1 MIAKRCL
8 LVLAV
13 MGLTFL
19 FTPTAHPASEYTV
32 ESLRGLTGVGVSVE
46 SFSSDVKDKLPF
58 DENQIR
64 VDVELKLRTAGIKV
78 LSREE
83 RFNTPG
89 MPFLYIRVHI
99 IETSELVPDLPP
111 VFSYNITVQ
120 LRQQVYLARNFELL
134 FGSTW
139 EKSVTDAVDIKS
151 VSITRDMVKN
161 FLDQFIYDYVLV
173 NSKGGK

>member
-46 SFSSDVKDKLPF
+46 NYSSGVKEKLPF

-64 VDVELKLRTAGIKV
+64 MDVELKLRMAGIKV
-78 LSREE
+78 LSDEE

-89 MPFLYIRVHI
+89 MPFLYVRVYI
-99 IETSELVPDLPP
+99 IETSDLVPDLPP
-111 VFSYNITVQ
+111 VFSYDITVQ
-120 LRQQVYLARNFELL
+120 LRQQVYLARNSELL
-134 FGSTW
+134 FGTTW
-139 EKSVTDAVDIKS
+139 EKSVTGAVNIKN
-151 VSITRDMVKN
+151 VSITRDRIRN
-161 FLDQFIYDYVLV
+161 FLDQFIYDYFLV
-173 NSKGGK
+173 NPKGGK

>member
-46 SFSSDVKDKLPF
+46 SFSSEVKDKLPF
-58 DENQIR
+58 DKNQIR
-64 VDVELKLRTAGIKV
+64 ADVELKLRKAGIKV
-78 LSREE
+78 LSDEE

-89 MPFLYIRVHI
+89 MPFLYVRVQI
-99 IETSELVPDLPP
+99 IETSDVLPDLLP
-111 VFSYNITVQ
+111 VFGYNITVQ
-120 LRQQVYLARNFELL
+120 LHQQVYLARNFELL
-134 FGSTW
+134 FGTTW
-139 EKSVTDAVDIKS
+139 EKSVTGAVNIRN
-151 VSITRDMVKN
+151 VSTTRDRIKD
-161 FLDQFIYDYVLV
+161 FLDQFISDYLLV
-173 NSKGGK
+173 NPKGGK

>member
-46 SFSSDVKDKLPF
+46 SFSSEVKEKLPF
-58 DENQIR
+58 DKNQIR
-64 VDVELKLRTAGIKV
+64 VDVELKLRMAGIKV
-78 LSREE
+78 LSDEE

-89 MPFLYIRVHI
+89 MPFLYVRVSI
-99 IETSELVPDLPP
+99 GETSDLLPILG
-111 VFSYNITVQ
+111 YNITVQ
-120 LRQQVYLARNFELL
+120 LRQQVYLARNSELL
-134 FGSTW
+134 FGTTW
-139 EKSVTDAVDIKS
+139 EKSVTGAVNIKN
-151 VSITRDMVKN
+151 VSITRDRIRN
-161 FLDQFIYDYVLV
+161 FLDQFIYDYFLV
-173 NSKGGK
+173 NPKEGK

>member
-1 MIAKRCL
+1 MIAKIWL

-19 FTPTAHPASEYTV
+19 FTPNAHPASEYTV
-32 ESLRGLTGVGVSVE
+32 ESLRGFTGVGVSVE

-58 DENQIR
+58 NENQIR

-78 LSREE
+78 LSDEE

-99 IETSELVPDLPP
+99 IEISELVPDLPP
-111 VFSYNITVQ
+111 VFSYDITVQ
-120 LRQQVYLARNFELL
+120 LRQQVYLARNSELL
-134 FGSTW
+134 FGTTW
-139 EKSVTDAVDIKS
+139 EKSLTGTVNIKN
-151 VSITRDMVKN
+151 VSLTRDRIRN
-161 FLDQFIYDYVLV
+161 FLDQFIYDYFLV
-173 NSKGGK
+173 NPKGGK